1 MQLDAARKEL
11 APHGTIRVGLNLSN
25 FLLINAG
32 TGPSDPQGI
41 VPDLAR
47 ALAAELGANLQFV
60 PYPSPGP
67 LGDAVDEDAW
77 DVAFLADEPARAAK
91 IAFSPAYLEIPAGYL
106 VPADSTLQAIGEID
120 RPGVRIATME
130 TGAYTL
136 YLQRTIQHAQLVLA
150 RSIDAS
156 FAAFVDQK
164 LDALAGLQPRLLS
177 DQAQLPGSRILPG
190 HFTAVQQAI
199 GTPRRNTDGRLLLAD
214 FAERIKANGAEH
226 QLVVSCRNTGNG
238 VKPVYVGLSTQL
250 CALKVNIGENDR
262 FAILFVVDESSQC
275 CRLGGNV

>member
-199 GTPRRNTDGRLLLAD
+199 GTPRRNTAGRLLLAD
-214 FAERIKANGAEH
+214 FAERIKANGAVQQAIDRH
-226 QLVVSCRNTGNG
+226 RVPG
-238 VKPVYVGLSTQL
+238 V
-250 CALKVNIGENDR
+250 
-262 FAILFVVDESSQC
+262 
-275 CRLGGNV
+275 NVAPPQN